1 MSLLTTP
8 SQTVGPFF
16 HIGCSKL
23 AVSDLAGTSASGTR
37 IAVAGRVLD
46 GNGKPVPDA
55 MIEIWQ
61 ANTSGKYAC
70 PADTQNKPLD
80 PQFRGY
86 GRVATDQNGRF
97 AFTTIKPGSV
107 PGPENSTQAP
117 HLMVSIF
124 MRGLLNRLV
133 SRIYFPGDPLN
144 VSDPVLNFVEPSRRE
159 TLIAWNF
166 EGSKD
171 TLHWNVVLQGEN
183 ETVFFDI

>member
-1 MSLLTTP
+1 MTLVATP

-23 AVSDLAGTSASGTR
+23 TVSDLAGTSVPGIRLAFE
-37 IAVAGRVLD
+37 GRVLD
-46 GNGKPVPDA
+46 GDGNPVPDA

-61 ANTSGKYAC
+61 ADASGKYAC
-70 PADTQNKPLD
+70 PADTQNKQLD
-80 PQFRGY
+80 PQFRGF

-97 AFTTIKPGSV
+97 RFTTVKPGSV
-107 PGPENSTQAP
+107 PGPENTIQAP
-117 HLMVSIF
+117 HLLVSIF

-133 SRIYFPGDPLN
+133 SRMYFPGDSLN
-144 VSDPVLNFVEPSRRE
+144 DGDPVLKSVEPSRRK
-159 TLIAWNF
+159 TLIARPT

-171 TLHWNVVLQGEN
+171 TLQWNVILQGKN